1 MIRSHDHQLESKLPP
16 RLTPT
21 AWCVAALL
29 AAAVIG
35 LIHDP
40 NYATARG
47 AELVEDG
54 RGVDDKTVMEGG
66 LGAAQAGRAIG
77 LVMLLVAGGVCVL
90 TAPSDTRLRRDGL
103 SVLIALGLAWAAA
116 SIFWSTER
124 GTTARELVRL
134 YLYVGVAAAVARR
147 FDPRSLC
154 CVLAIALGGSVFV
167 AFAFEI
173 ITGGFRP
180 WLADYRLTGSMHSN
194 ILAAQATVVA
204 LIAYAFAV
212 RRDPRAAMWWTI
224 FLIAAVMVYLTK
236 ARTALASVAVG
247 AAAVHVVGRPI
258 RNWLLLAT
266 AAATLLAVVLL
277 AATMFGVIDGREAQ
291 LVTSLGRTDD
301 TAALTG
307 RVPLW
312 NFVREQ
318 LSGRELQGYGW
329 GAFWLVER
337 TLTAHDALGWYPRH
351 SHNAYLQ
358 IVVNVGVVGLIF
370 VLAAGIWGL
379 VRATRQITLNGHPES
394 SALAAVLV
402 GMFVSGV
409 AESAFVMPRDV
420 GIFSAAVVFSF
431 VFVHQHAAVAAV
443 NPSKLRRA
451 GSPGDA
457 LRGRRN
463 LGSRSPHP
471 N

>member
-1 MIRSHDHQLESKLPP
+1 M
-16 RLTPT
+16 

-54 RGVDDKTVMEGG
+54 RGIDDKTVMEGG
-66 LGAAQAGRAIG
+66 LDAAQAGRAIG
-77 LVMLLVAGGVCVL
+77 LVMLLVAGGLCVL
-90 TAPSDTRLRRDGL
+90 TAPADARLRWDGL
-103 SVLIALGLAWAAA
+103 SMLIILGMTWAAA
-116 SIFWSTER
+116 SILWSTER

-134 YLYVGVAAAVARR
+134 YLYIGVAAAIARR

-154 CVLAIALGGSVFV
+154 CILAIALGGSVLVSFG
-167 AFAFEI
+167 FEI

-180 WLADYRLTGSMHSN
+180 WLADYRLTGSMHCN
-194 ILAAQATVVA
+194 ILAAQATLVA

-224 FLIAAVMVYLTK
+224 FVVATVIVYFTK
-236 ARTALASVAVG
+236 ARAALVSVAVG
-247 AAAVHVVGRPI
+247 AAVVHVVGRPI
-258 RNWLLLAT
+258 RHWLLLAT
-266 AAATLLAVVLL
+266 TAATLLATVLL
-277 AATMFGVIDGREAQ
+277 AGTMFGVFDGREAQ

-301 TAALTG
+301 TQALTG
-307 RVPLW
+307 RIPLW
-312 NFVREQ
+312 NFVGEQ
-318 LSGRELQGYGW
+318 LSGHELQGCGW

-351 SHNAYLQ
+351 SHNAYVQ
-358 IVVNVGVVGLIF
+358 IVVNLGVVGLTIA
-370 VLAAGIWGL
+370 LAVGIRAL
-379 VRATRQITLNGHPES
+379 ARATRQVLLTGRPEY

-402 GMFVSGV
+402 GMFVNGI
-409 AESAFVMPRDV
+409 AESAFVMPRDM
-420 GIFSAAVVFSF
+420 GLFSAAVVFSF
-431 VFVHQHAAVAAV
+431 VFFHQHSAVGALS
-443 NPSKLRRA
+443 PSGIRRA
-451 GSPGDA
+451 RSIRDSIW
-457 LRGRRN
+457 GRRN
-463 LGSRSPHP
+463 FGSGNPHP